1 METKNEVTRTYSN
14 KFHAKLEE
22 LCKLIKNEHDTDVE
36 SITVHA
42 SLLDG
47 RDVLL
52 QNVVD
57 TPQEAMVNYYVA
69 SMATLR
75 ALRTIYNDDQ
85 RLVSNLVNVLS
96 TIFDDEF
103 TFSVE
108 KKLPPS

>member
-1 METKNEVTRTYSN
+1 MGTKNEVTRIPST
-14 KFHAKLEE
+14 KFHAKLDE
-22 LCKLIKNEHDTDVE
+22 LSELIKNEHNTDVE

-52 QNVVD
+52 QNIVD

-85 RLVSNLVNVLS
+85 RLVANLVNILS

>member
-1 METKNEVTRTYSN
+1 MGTKNEVTRIPST
-14 KFHAKLEE
+14 KFHAKLDE
-22 LCKLIKNEHDTDVE
+22 LSELIKNEHNTDVE

-52 QNVVD
+52 QNIVD

-85 RLVSNLVNVLS
+85 RLVANLANVLS

-108 KKLPPS
+108 KNLPPS

>member
-1 METKNEVTRTYSN
+1 METKGEVNRIYSN
-14 KFHAKLEE
+14 KFHGKLEE
-22 LCKLIKNEHDTDVE
+22 LCKLIKQEHDTDVE

-75 ALRTIYNDDQ
+75 ALRTIYDDDQ
-85 RLVSNLVNVLS
+85 RLVANLVNVLS

>member
-1 METKNEVTRTYSN
+1 METKDEVTRTYSN

-22 LCKLIKNEHDTDVE
+22 LSELIKGEHDTDVE

-57 TPQEAMVNYYVA
+57 SPQEAMVNYYVA

-85 RLVSNLVNVLS
+85 RLVANLVNILS

-108 KKLPPS
+108 KKIPPS

>member
-1 METKNEVTRTYSN
+1 METKGEVTRTYSN

-22 LCKLIKNEHDTDVE
+22 LCKLIKQEHDTDVE

-85 RLVSNLVNVLS
+85 RLVANLVNVLS

-103 TFSVE
+103 KFSVE

>member
-1 METKNEVTRTYSN
+1 MGTKNEVTRIPGT
-14 KFHAKLEE
+14 KFHAKLDE
-22 LCKLIKNEHDTDVE
+22 LSELIKNEHNTDVE

-85 RLVSNLVNVLS
+85 RLVANLVNILG

-103 TFSVE
+103 KFSVE
-108 KKLPPS
+108 KNLPPS